1 MLTLAAC
8 KRTRDE
14 ISSFRGNRDSSPP
27 PPTFPTV
34 EIFESRIFDN
44 ASVFSIEN
52 LSILSRSIRIKFK
65 ASGYVQLSL
74 EFASSIMHGRKL
86 QPFATLET
94 VDRYC
99 MEIEKRIRRN

>member
-52 LSILSRSIRIKFK
+52 LSILSIRIKFK

-74 EFASSIMHGRKL
+74 EFASSIMHRS
-86 QPFATLET
+86 
-94 VDRYC
+94 
-99 MEIEKRIRRN
+99 